1 MKIKD
6 GLKLEPTIEIP
17 GYGKRVVEI
26 PDVGRDDFATF
37 LYEYGYRV
45 GVEIGIDKGE
55 YGITLCKAGL
65 KVYGID
71 PFENYKG
78 YKRVGTYK
86 NHYED
91 AAKNLK
97 GYDYTIIGEYS
108 INASIDFLDNSL
120 DFVYI
125 DANHT
130 LPHITADI
138 FAWERK
144 VKRGGIISGHDYA
157 FVKGYGEHERPMTYD
172 GVHVKAAVDACVYIM
187 RIPKLYVLGEKLSK
201 NRDKWRS
208 WFFFR
213 P

>member
-37 LYEYGYRV
+37 
-45 GVEIGIDKGE
+45 
-55 YGITLCKAGL
+55 
-65 KVYGID
+65 
-71 PFENYKG
+71 
-78 YKRVGTYK
+78 
-86 NHYED
+86 HYED

-201 NRDKWRS
+201 NR
-208 WFFFR
+208 
-213 P
+213 